1 VVHAALALPGVY
13 RVWAM
18 CDADNV
24 ASGRVLEKVGMQ
36 YDGTLRR
43 CAVRPNL
50 GPEPRDAHLY
60 ARVR

>member
-1 VVHAALALPGVY
+1 
-13 RVWAM
+13 M
-18 CDADNV
+18 CDTDNV